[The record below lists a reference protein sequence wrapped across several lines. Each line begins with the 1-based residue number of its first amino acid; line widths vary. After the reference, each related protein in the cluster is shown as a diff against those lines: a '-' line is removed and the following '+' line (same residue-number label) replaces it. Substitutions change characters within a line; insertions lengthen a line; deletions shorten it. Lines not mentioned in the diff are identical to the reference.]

1 MSTIARPG
9 IVRRGLQVEY
19 IGLAYNVIEAGV
31 GLAAGAVA
39 GSVAL
44 LGFGLDS
51 VVEASSCVV
60 IIWRLNAER
69 SGAVASDEAERRA
82 IRMVAGAFYA
92 LAVYVAAN
100 SLWVLAR
107 GIRPDEST
115 AGIVLAMASLVV
127 MPWLAWRKR
136 RIATELSSPAMHADS
151 KQTTLCTYLSAFLLI
166 GLIANAWLG
175 WWWADPVAGLAIAFF
190 AAREGHEL
198 WTNEDHC
205 H

>member
-1 MSTIARPG
+1 MSVIARPG
-9 IVRRGLQVEY
+9 IVRRGLQIEY
-19 IGLAYNVIEAGV
+19 IGLTYNVLEAGI

-51 VVEASSCVV
+51 VVEASSSVV

-82 IRMVAGAFYA
+82 IRMVAVAFYA

-100 SLWVLAR
+100 SIWVLAR
-107 GIRPDEST
+107 GVRPDEST
-115 AGIVLAMASLVV
+115 VGIALAMVSLVV

-136 RIATELSSPAMHADS
+136 QIAAELSSPSMHADS

-166 GLIANAWLG
+166 GLVANAWLG
-175 WWWADPVAGLAIAFF
+175 WWWADPVAGLAISVF
-190 AAREGHEL
+190 AVREGRAL
-198 WTNEDHC
+198 WNAEDLC
-205 H
+205 C

>member
-1 MSTIARPG
+1 MEYL
-9 IVRRGLQVEY
+9 GL
-19 IGLAYNVIEAGV
+19 GYNVIEAGV

-51 VVEASSCVV
+51 VVEASSSVV

-69 SGAVASDEAERRA
+69 SGRHGSEEAERRA
-82 IRMVAGAFYA
+82 VRMVAGAFYA
-92 LAVYVAAN
+92 LAVYVALN
-100 SLWVLAR
+100 SIWVLAR
-107 GIRPDEST
+107 GVRPDEST
-115 AGIVLAMASLVV
+115 AGIVLATVSLVV

-136 RIATELSSPAMHADS
+136 LVAAELSSPSMHADS

-190 AAREGHEL
+190 AAREGREL
-198 WTNEDHC
+198 WKTEDFC
-205 H
+205 

>member
-1 MSTIARPG
+1 MNAIARPG
-9 IVRRGLQVEY
+9 VVRRGLQVEY
-19 IGLAYNVIEAGV
+19 LGLGYNVVEAVV

-44 LGFGLDS
+44 LGFALDS
-51 VVEASSCVV
+51 VVEASSSVV

-69 SGAVASDEAERRA
+69 SGRHESEEAERRA
-82 IRMVAGAFYA
+82 VRMVAGAFLA

-100 SLWVLAR
+100 SIWVLAR
-107 GIRPDEST
+107 GVRPDEST
-115 AGIVLAMASLVV
+115 AGIVLALVSLVV

-136 RIATELSSPAMHADS
+136 VVAAELSSPSMLADS

-190 AAREGHEL
+190 AAREGREL
-198 WTNEDHC
+198 WTTEDFC
-205 H
+205 